1 MLLKSVCGAFLSTSM
16 AYWNF
21 MIRLNCFGSISGGI
35 LELTLEMPLANANLV
50 DQVFVRV
57 AVRETVL

>member
-21 MIRLNCFGSISGGI
+21 MIRLNSLGVYPVVSLNFS
-35 LELTLEMPLANANLV
+35 LEMPLANANLV
-50 DQVFVRV
+50 DQVLYGL
-57 AVRETVL
+57 AVGETVL